1 MPRKGHFS
9 TAIFFHFF
17 NLGKLQKPPESG
29 STSSGGIPS
38 SRFHRVLDPQTI
50 PKNWSPNPILIF
62 PIPAVSTLQFHPR
75 NFYSEYVWPLKEF
88 PHPSPRYRVDPRWGS
103 KTSWEENLTSVAE
116 IKFAWKHFFPHFSS
130 LKTSEKEVS
139 CKYVLVVR
147 THLLKKSAT
156 DKLNNQA
163 VIFFSSK
170 RYSTFVRRVK
180 KCFLIMFRW
189 GVSIGRAAKQKNM
202 PASDEWI
209 FSHLRQKKFLA
220 MIFPVQ
226 RCCCWINS
234 LQGNIHFKSGFLFT
248 LCSKLAWR
256 MSNRAEMPFYFKPS
270 SNVIPI
276 NEGGVKIETC
286 ATILIFIF
294 TLLQWGQFAD
304 II

>member
-1 MPRKGHFS
+1 MFAQEGP
-9 TAIFFHFF
+9 FFHPPFF
-17 NLGKLQKPPESG
+17 FSFFQLGKATK
-29 STSSGGIPS
+29 TSRKWVPSRGEIPS
-38 SRFHRVLDPQTI
+38 SRVHRVLDPQTI
-50 PKNWSPNPILIF
+50 PTKKLVPEPYPLF

-170 RYSTFVRRVK
+170 R
-180 KCFLIMFRW
+180 
-189 GVSIGRAAKQKNM
+189 
-202 PASDEWI
+202 
-209 FSHLRQKKFLA
+209 
-220 MIFPVQ
+220 
-226 RCCCWINS
+226 
-234 LQGNIHFKSGFLFT
+234 
-248 LCSKLAWR
+248 
-256 MSNRAEMPFYFKPS
+256 
-270 SNVIPI
+270 
-276 NEGGVKIETC
+276 
-286 ATILIFIF
+286 
-294 TLLQWGQFAD
+294 
-304 II
+304 